1 MSTPLIGLIVTGPE
15 SLADFKI
22 FVGSLDVWHPNAK
35 LYVYTDSKTP
45 IQSIKTKCSVTIKTA
60 LDSYSG
66 MNRLQME
73 RKTGKIYSSLWT
85 DFMYEKAN
93 VIQWIFD
100 SEPENKGVWFMDADI
115 THLAPLP
122 SIPMG
127 TTLAL
132 SPHYIQHGDEAR
144 FGKYNGGYIWFGNS
158 SILDTWKRA
167 GHNARFFEQS
177 ALEDLVSTN
186 TVYEFPIQVNYGWWR
201 MFQSTIPPQAHAA
214 KFRLF
219 RPDTSIGIR
228 YDSIPLQSIHTHWY
242 ELDNSATGTFNR
254 WFLNFLSN
262 YRIHKP
268 ITTFIELIQKSKK

>member
-22 FVGSLDVWHPNAK
+22 FVGSLDVWHPKAK

-60 LDSYSG
+60 LDEYSG
-66 MNRLQME
+66 MNRAQME

-122 SIPMG
+122 SIPAG

-132 SPHYIQHGDEAR
+132 SPHYIQHGDESR

-158 SILDTWKRA
+158 SILDTWKQA
-167 GHNARFFEQS
+167 GHTTRFFEQS

-201 MFQSTIPPQAHAA
+201 MFQSTIPPQEHAA

-228 YDSIPLQSIHTHWY
+228 YDNIPLQSIHTHWY
-242 ELDNSATGTFNR
+242 ELDNSATGLFNR
-254 WFLNFLSN
+254 WFMNFLAN
-262 YRIHKP
+262 FRIHKP
-268 ITTFIELIQKSKK
+268 ITTFIELIQKAKK